1 MDKAQGVTPFLVACD
16 DAATVE
22 AALSLLE
29 NCDDP
34 IPDHVMA
41 DADQNLDA
49 TLADL
54 SEFLDVPVPKADS
67 DKVQEPS
74 SPCDVVAVS
83 SEKVRRRV
91 TPKQEIE
98 TLRQQERELACRLE
112 NLRLQA
118 YDQKLQGSATK
129 NGKVLPFWKKIA
141 SRQYQSRLDSE
152 RENRRLRS
160 LVMLHVGRAKRMKLA
175 WKKQMTS
182 EQGYHD
188 QKPTRSELSNG
199 LEASDTPKV
208 MSQLTTDVDAVY
220 VGLDA
225 FVAGVWQEHRSQL
238 SFLENSEAYSLPF
251 ERQDVDRAMWHSLGS
266 RFSMH
271 QRHVNVDED
280 TITCHVLRS
289 FRVPR
294 MDMILR
300 IRWVA
305 KKYREAD
312 RTVVITRALVEPQ
325 NLPIGANV
333 GFRETQVS
341 IVSGP
346 RYLDDNAVAAL
357 TSIDTRMS
365 VTCSGPEG
373 GNGDGMRA
381 WAASSE
387 AADARNAWMHA
398 FQIRKNAIEDRLFE
412 ETRQ

>member
-1 MDKAQGVTPFLVACD
+1 MDKAQGVAPFLVACD

-182 EQGYHD
+182 EGYHE
-188 QKPTRSELSNG
+188 QKSTRSELSNG

-225 FVAGVWQEHRSQL
+225 FVAG
-238 SFLENSEAYSLPF
+238 
-251 ERQDVDRAMWHSLGS
+251 
-266 RFSMH
+266 
-271 QRHVNVDED
+271 RHVNVDED

-373 GNGDGMRA
+373 GSGDGMRA